1 MLNKL
6 AEFALTQRLL
16 TLLFTLMLIAAG
28 VQAWIQIPIDAFPDV
43 STTQVK
49 LILKAPGMTP
59 EEVEARIVAP
69 IETEMLG
76 IPKQRLLRS
85 VAKYALTDITI
96 DFEDGTDIYWAR
108 QQVAE
113 RLAAA
118 MGDLPAGVSGGMA
131 PITTPLSEMFM
142 FTVDGPLPLDERRAV
157 LDWVIRPQLRTLAG
171 VADVNALGGFVRS
184 FEVAPDNAAMSSRG
198 VTLAELMTSLES
210 NLKNDGAGRL
220 AEGDEVWVV
229 RIEGAVKSLDDL
241 AAIVVK
247 KVGGVPVRVAD
258 VAQVRLSSLTRYGGV
273 TQDGKGEAVEGLV
286 LGLKGANAQQVV
298 ALVKKRLK
306 EIAPLLP
313 KGVSVNAFYDRSSL
327 VERAVGT
334 VTRALMEATV
344 LVLALLFLF
353 LGNVRAA
360 LTVAVVLPLSAL
372 AAFWLMRRFGLSA
385 NLMSLGGLAIAIG
398 LLVDAAVVVVENI
411 VTRLAL
417 HPSPAVEGARPP
429 KLHEVYRAVRE
440 VSGPTTAG
448 VLIILIVFLPL
459 LSLEGLEGKLF
470 IPVALTIVFALG
482 AALLLS
488 LTVVPALGALLIK
501 EGAHGEPWL
510 MRQLDRAYRPLLDW
524 ALGHFRLVMIGA
536 VALLLAAAAIY
547 PFIGKSFMPT
557 LDEGDLLV
565 QLEKLPSI
573 SLEASLA
580 IDIRVQQAL
589 LARVPEVKGVVAR
602 AGSDELGL
610 DPMGLNQTDSFLVL
624 KPKET
629 WRKPDKE
636 WLMEEIRKVMAD
648 FPGVT
653 FGFTQPIDMRVS
665 EMLTGSRGDLAV
677 KVFGTDLTTLN
688 LLAGEIETLLKAIP
702 GAQDVFSVKN
712 DGVQYF
718 RVEIDRL
725 ALGRYGLTVD
735 EVSDFLKAHLEGV
748 KLGVVQ
754 EGARRTPL
762 VVRAGENVRA
772 SPALFE
778 RLRIPTGDGLA
789 IPLNEV
795 AHLIRADGG
804 GEPGKWRALCGH
816 SKQCR
821 RTRSGQLCRGRQAWR
836 RRQGQAAAGLPRG
849 LRRPVREPAARG
861 DASGSGGAGGVGADF
876 SAAVRHL
883 PQSAPGRADHGQRA
897 VRPGRRRH
905 GAGRH
910 RRISVGAGF
919 GRLYRLARHCGVE
932 RRRAGVLLQP
942 VARRR
947 TRRHQ
952 RGARRLVAQAA
963 SGDDDR
969 QHHRLRPAAAAHRQR
984 AGFGNPETAGHRGD
998 GRPVHFHRADPVGAA
1013 GAVSTFHI
1021 ARKSMSLV
1029 QLTLV
1034 APASLEETLAE
1045 YLLAHPEWGG
1055 AFTLL
1060 HAEGRGSREHTLTP
1074 QEQVR
1079 GRVTRTQFQVV
1090 LEADAAGRLL
1100 AELKRAFPKRDVAWW
1115 ITPVM
1120 DFGRLA

>member
-16 TLLFTLMLIAAG
+16 TLLFSLILVAAG
-28 VQAWIQIPIDAFPDV
+28 VQAWREIPIDAFPDV

-113 RLAAA
+113 RLSAVT
-118 MGDLPAGVSGGMA
+118 GDLPAGVSGGLA

-142 FTVDGPLPLDERRAV
+142 FTVDGPLPLDERRAL

-171 VADVNALGGFVRS
+171 VADVNALGGFVRT
-184 FEVAPDNAAMSSRG
+184 FEVAPDNAAMSARG
-198 VTLAELMTSLES
+198 ITLPELMAALES

-220 AEGDEVWVV
+220 TEGEEVWVV

-247 KVGGVPVRVAD
+247 RVGGVPVRVAD
-258 VAQVRLSSLTRYGGV
+258 IAQVRLSSLTRYGGV

-298 ALVKKRLK
+298 ALVKQRLK
-306 EIAPLLP
+306 EIAPTLP
-313 KGVSVNAFYDRSSL
+313 KGVTVNVFYDRSSL

-334 VTRALMEATV
+334 VSQALLEAVV
-344 LVLALLFLF
+344 LVLLLLFLF

-372 AAFWLMRRFGLSA
+372 AAFWLMHRFGLSA

-411 VTRLAL
+411 VTRLA
-417 HPSPAVEGARPP
+417 HPSGAP

-440 VSGPTTAG
+440 VSAPTAAG

-459 LSLEGLEGKLF
+459 LSLQGLEGKLF

-482 AALLLS
+482 AALILA

-524 ALGHFRLVMIGA
+524 ALGHFRLVMLSA

-557 LDEGDLLV
+557 LDEGDLLI

-573 SLEASLA
+573 SLEASLD
-580 IDIRVQQAL
+580 IDTRVQQAL
-589 LARVPEVKGVVAR
+589 LARVPEIKGVVAR
-602 AGSDELGL
+602 AGSDDLGL
-610 DPMGLNQTDSFLVL
+610 DPMGLNQTDTFLVL
-624 KPKET
+624 QPKET

-636 WLMEEIRKVMAD
+636 WLMEEIRVVMAD

-677 KVFGTDLTTLN
+677 KVFGTDLAALN
-688 LLAGEIETLLKAIP
+688 RLAGEIETLLVGVP

-718 RVEIDRL
+718 RVELDRL
-725 ALGRYGLTVD
+725 ALGRFGLTAD

-748 KLGVVQ
+748 RIGVVQ

-762 VVRAGENVRA
+762 VLRAGENVRA

-778 RLRIPTGDGLA
+778 RLRIPTDDGQA
-789 IPLNEV
+789 IPLTEV
-795 AHLIRADGG
+795 ARLVRTDGPVAVNRENGARYVVIQSNVAGRDLVGFVEDVKQAVAAKVKLPAGYSVVYGGQFENQQRAALRLMVVVPVALGLIFLLLFA
-804 GEPGKWRALCGH
+804 
-816 SKQCR
+816 
-821 RTRSGQLCRGRQAWR
+821 TFRSLRQAALIMANAPFALVGGVMALGVTGEYLSVPASVGFIALLGIAVLNGVVLVSYYNQLR
-836 RRQGQAAAGLPRG
+836 DQGMAAAQV
-849 LRRPVREPAARG
+849 VRE
-861 DASGSGGAGGVGADF
+861 GSL
-876 SAAVRHL
+876 R
-883 PQSAPGRADHGQRA
+883 
-897 VRPGRRRH
+897 
-905 GAGRH
+905 
-910 RRISVGAGF
+910 
-919 GRLYRLARHCGVE
+919 
-932 RRRAGVLLQP
+932 
-942 VARRR
+942 
-947 TRRHQ
+947 
-952 RGARRLVAQAA
+952 
-963 SGDDDR
+963 
-969 QHHRLRPAAAAHRQR
+969 RLRPVMMTASITA
-984 AGFGNPETAGHRGD
+984 FGLLPLLTASGPGSEIQKPLAIVVM
-998 GRPVHFHRADPVGAA
+998 GGLFT
-1013 GAVSTFHI
+1013 ST
-1021 ARKSMSLV
+1021 V
-1029 QLTLV
+1029 LTL
-1034 APASLEETLAE
+1034 L
-1045 YLLAHPEWGG
+1045 
-1055 AFTLL
+1055 
-1060 HAEGRGSREHTLTP
+1060 
-1074 QEQVR
+1074 
-1079 GRVTRTQFQVV
+1079 V
-1090 LEADAAGRLL
+1090 L
-1100 AELKRAFPKRDVAWW
+1100 
-1115 ITPVM
+1115 PVLYRR
-1120 DFGRLA
+1120 FILGVSN